1 MTKYRT
7 IRIPE
12 SLVKSVE
19 VIIEKRQDLGYR
31 SRSEFVIDAIRRRV
45 ETLLNSNHKNIEED
59 KET

>member
-12 SLVKSVE
+12 SLIESVE
-19 VIIEKRQDLGYR
+19 VIMDKRQDLGYR

-45 ETLLNSNHKNIEED
+45 ENLLNSNHKNIEKD